1 MRVGGAC
8 WWVAVCWGRVRVMC
22 GVNGSKGVAHLRRKF
37 APWNKKHKTAL
48 GGRNLEIWTM
58 SKFLRGRPPGPSPR
72 SLKPA
77 RKKLSLAAV
86 DAEYIRKSRGAAS
99 LGLLCR
105 LRGAPGQ
112 LCRLSR
118 RAEKRPMHRHLA
130 QTSAAYR
137 AKQPMAVDAGGRSS
151 DTRRGRQ
158 LQLAVKGA
166 DLVGGLDD
174 RIEHD
179 DLGGKDGRWRSH
191 ELGRSPAHGCAHL
204 STPLKTTA
212 IDG

>member
-1 MRVGGAC
+1 MLEGGCAAGEGCRDVWRLWFDVTRAPPSQTCVG
-8 WWVAVCWGRVRVMC
+8 
-22 GVNGSKGVAHLRRKF
+22 L
-37 APWNKKHKTAL
+37 KKHKTAS

-58 SKFLRGRPPGPSPR
+58 SEFLRGRPPGPSPR

-77 RKKLSLAAV
+77 RKKLSLAGV

-137 AKQPMAVDAGGRSS
+137 ARQPMAVDAGGRSS

-166 DLVGGLDD
+166 DLAGGVDD
-174 RIEHD
+174 RMEHD
-179 DLGGKDGRWRSH
+179 DLGNPCHS
-191 ELGRSPAHGCAHL
+191 
-204 STPLKTTA
+204 
-212 IDG
+212 

>member
-1 MRVGGAC
+1 
-8 WWVAVCWGRVRVMC
+8 MC
-22 GVNGSKGVAHLRRKF
+22 GVNSSKGVAHLRRKF

-58 SKFLRGRPPGPSPR
+58 SKFLHGRPPGSSAR

-77 RKKLSLAAV
+77 RKKLSLAGV
-86 DAEYIRKSRGAAS
+86 DAEYIHKSRGAAS

-105 LRGAPGQ
+105 LRGAPGK

-130 QTSAAYR
+130 QTSVAYR

-158 LQLAVKGA
+158 LQLVVKGE
-166 DLVGGLDD
+166 DLVGGLDN
-174 RIEHD
+174 RMEHD
-179 DLGGKDGRWRSH
+179 DLGGKDGRWRCY
-191 ELGRSPAHGCAHL
+191 ELGRSPAHGAAHL
-204 STPLKTTA
+204 TTPLKTNALTLKAARVVLTA
-212 IDG
+212 NGLPTVWRR

>member
-1 MRVGGAC
+1 MRGVC
-8 WWVAVCWGRVRVMC
+8 WRVAVRAERVHMMC
-22 GVNGSKGVAHLRRKF
+22 GVHGSRGVAHLRQKF
-37 APWNKKHKTAL
+37 APWNKKHKTAS
-48 GGRNLEIWTM
+48 GGQNLETWTM
-58 SKFLRGRPPGPSPR
+58 SKFLHGRPPGPSAH

-77 RKKLSLAAV
+77 RKEFSLPGVNVECA
-86 DAEYIRKSRGAAS
+86 RTSRGAAS

-118 RAEKRPMHRHLA
+118 RAEKRPMQRHLA

-158 LQLAVKGA
+158 LQLAVKGV
-166 DLVGGLDD
+166 DLAGGLDD
-174 RIEHD
+174 RIERK
-179 DLGGKDGRWRSH
+179 DLGGKDGR
-191 ELGRSPAHGCAHL
+191 
-204 STPLKTTA
+204 
-212 IDG
+212 

>member
-1 MRVGGAC
+1 
-8 WWVAVCWGRVRVMC
+8 
-22 GVNGSKGVAHLRRKF
+22 
-37 APWNKKHKTAL
+37 
-48 GGRNLEIWTM
+48 M
-58 SKFLRGRPPGPSPR
+58 SKFLRDRPPGPSAR

-77 RKKLSLAAV
+77 RKKLSLAGV

-137 AKQPMAVDAGGRSS
+137 ARQPVALDASGRSS

-166 DLVGGLDD
+166 DLAGGLDD
-174 RIEHD
+174 RIERK

-191 ELGRSPAHGCAHL
+191 ELGRSPAHGAAHL
-204 STPLKTTA
+204 STPSKTNALTVKA
-212 IDG
+212 AQTVLAANGLRTVRRR